1 MLSPLTLHP
10 DVSCVNIKKM
20 TKSTYHHGNLAPALV
35 DTALKLVEQS
45 GAEAISLR
53 DLAQSLGVSRAA
65 PYRHFADRD
74 ALLATVAARGF
85 EDLVA
90 LYEAALAGPGD
101 GPAQLRAAGRGFY
114 DFATRRPGLYRLMF
128 ESDFLNRAAPPA
140 VLLTPAEKSYRLLWE
155 LVAGAY
161 PDADATEI
169 KVRTIIMTSTT
180 HGFLT
185 LDHAGRFRPFMY
197 EPLTHEEMVQ
207 AVMRAAMGIST
218 TGPPRAEQ

>member
-1 MLSPLTLHP
+1 
-10 DVSCVNIKKM
+10 M
-20 TKSTYHHGNLAPALV
+20 TKSTYHHGNLAPALI
-35 DTALKLVEQS
+35 DAALKLVEQG

-90 LYEAALAGPGD
+90 LYEAALTGPGD
-101 GPAQLRAAGRGFY
+101 GPARLRAAGRVFY

-128 ESDFLNRAAPPA
+128 ESDFLNRATPPT
-140 VLLTPAEKSYRLLWE
+140 VLLAPAEKSYRLLWE
-155 LVAGAY
+155 LVTGAY
-161 PDADATEI
+161 PDADATEV
-169 KVRTIIMTSTT
+169 KVRAIIMTSTT

-185 LDHAGRFRPFMY
+185 LDHVGRFRPFMY
-197 EPLTHEEMVQ
+197 EPLTHEEMVR
-207 AVMRAAMGIST
+207 AVMRAAMGI
-218 TGPPRAEQ
+218 